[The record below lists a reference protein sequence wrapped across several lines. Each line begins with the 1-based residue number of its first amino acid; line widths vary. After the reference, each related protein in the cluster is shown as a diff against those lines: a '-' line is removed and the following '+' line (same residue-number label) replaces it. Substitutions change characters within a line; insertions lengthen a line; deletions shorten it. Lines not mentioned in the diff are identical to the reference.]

1 MDSNTMYEKWNF
13 FIEKCFLDLVRE
25 FEELKEGQSE
35 SEGGGITIQDFQ
47 VTINRD
53 YIKLYFLLGMSVLLG
68 WLSQLIEAFSREI
81 VEYSMI
87 CLILWFF

>member
-35 SEGGGITIQDFQ
+35 SEGGG
-47 VTINRD
+47 
-53 YIKLYFLLGMSVLLG
+53 
-68 WLSQLIEAFSREI
+68 
-81 VEYSMI
+81 
-87 CLILWFF
+87 